1 MMRRF
6 QTMLLSTT
14 ASFVGLAALLPAP
27 VFAQQTAQVLGLEE
41 IVVTT
46 RKREEKLLDIPIA
59 ITAFT
64 SEDIQKAQLFDV
76 RQIATQS
83 PGLTFIS
90 VGSNSGG
97 GRYSPMFIMRGMTYA
112 SPLPRNQTGAVFVD
126 GIYVLGGITSV
137 NTADVE
143 RVEVIKGPQ
152 NAYYGRNTFGGA
164 LNFITR
170 TPGQD
175 FKGEVSAEGSAR
187 GSYDFGASVE
197 GPVIADKVAARVS
210 LLKHRQAPTY
220 KATDGGSLGEET
232 THSITG
238 TIYATP
244 SDNFSIRLRGSY
256 QKDSDGPSTWG
267 YLAGS
272 KYGGNSCNGVTVS
285 GQDDTGA
292 IRKFAITQ
300 PYFCGHVPTLS
311 ELGEGVITSNTLINS
326 RYFASIGQ
334 PDALR
339 NALVNNSLNDPLV
352 ARAPKLD
359 HFGMIR
365 LTQRYSGVLQYE
377 FPNEITA
384 TVNLAYDQTDTN
396 LIVDADISDLE
407 NAYAEAPGLFHDY
420 TAEARLQSGQKQR
433 FRWLVGANYYA
444 GSFDLHSNGSIQYRI
459 RTTPTSPQ
467 LGFVPGTP
475 VNRDGERAKVYAGFM
490 SLEYDITDQL
500 KLTGEVR
507 YQVDKSLLQ
516 PSNPTSLTAKFK
528 DWLPRVILNFK
539 PTPEWTLYSSWARGA
554 LPGQFNSQY
563 ANATP
568 FQQTYIRSILP
579 NSQNILNSQRV
590 DSFELGSKQQL
601 FNNRLNYTLAGYY
614 MKWKNLPSSS
624 ALPVPISETN
634 PTPSAAFTGLLS
646 SGNAK
651 LHGIEFEA
659 TGILT
664 DHWDVNFRAN
674 YQSGTYENYIQGL
687 VSTSLVLGLRGFSGK
702 HLARVPTYSGSLS
715 STYRDQLSGEW
726 NWYVRGDVNY
736 VGSAWD
742 SEANIV
748 RSDAYFRVQA
758 RLGVERGESL
768 MIEVYAKNLLNDKHW
783 NSINRQASFSEPG
796 SLQKLVPGTTTFNF
810 NNGLTVTA
818 PEKREVGIRAK
829 YKF

>member
-1 MMRRF
+1 MTRRL
-6 QTMLLSTT
+6 QSMLLSTT
-14 ASFVGLAALLPAP
+14 AGLIGLTAAAPTP

-64 SEDIQKAQLFDV
+64 AADIQKAQLFDV
-76 RQIATQS
+76 RQIAAQS

-170 TPGQD
+170 TPGQE
-175 FKGEVSAEGSAR
+175 FKGEVSAEGTAR
-187 GSYDFGASVE
+187 GSYDFGTSVE
-197 GPVIADKVAARVS
+197 GPIIADKVSARLS

-232 THSITG
+232 THSVTG
-238 TIYATP
+238 TLYITP

-256 QKDSDGPSTWG
+256 QKDSDGPATWA
-267 YLAGS
+267 YLRGS
-272 KYGGNSCNGVTVS
+272 QYGGTSCNGVTVS
-285 GQDDTGA
+285 GQDENGA
-292 IRKFAITQ
+292 TRQFAITQ
-300 PYFCGHVPTLS
+300 QYFCGHVPTIE
-311 ELGEGVITSNTLINS
+311 ELGEGVVTSNTLINS

-334 PDALR
+334 PNALR
-339 NALVNNSLNDPLV
+339 AALVDNALNDPIV

-365 LTQRYSGVLQYE
+365 LTQRYSGVFQYE

-384 TVNLAYDQTDTN
+384 TVNLAYNQTHTN
-396 LIVDADISDLE
+396 LIVDADISDVE
-407 NAYAEAPGLFHDY
+407 NAYAVAPGLFHDY
-420 TAEARLQSGQKQR
+420 TAEARLQSGQNQR
-433 FRWLVGANYYA
+433 LRWLIGTNYYA
-444 GSFDLHSNGSIQYRI
+444 GSFDLHSNGSIQYRL

-467 LGFVPGTP
+467 LGFVAGTP

-490 SLEYDITDQL
+490 SLDYDLTDRL

-516 PSNPTSLTAKFK
+516 PSNPASIQSKFK
-528 DWLPRVILNFK
+528 DWLPRIIVNFK
-539 PTPEWTLYSSWARGA
+539 PTPDWTLYGSWARGA

-563 ANATP
+563 ANASE
-568 FQQTYIRSILP
+568 FQRTYIRSILP
-579 NSQNILNSQRV
+579 NSQDILNSQRV
-590 DSFELGSKQQL
+590 DSYELGSKQQL
-601 FNNRLNYTLAGYY
+601 FDNRLNYTLAAYY
-614 MKWKNLPSSS
+614 MKWNNLPSSS
-624 ALPVPISETN
+624 ALPVPISATN
-634 PTPSAAFTGLLS
+634 PTPSTAFTGLLS
-646 SGNAK
+646 AGNAK

-659 TGILT
+659 TGIVT
-664 DHWDVNFRAN
+664 DHWDINFRAN
-674 YQSGTYENYIQGL
+674 YQKGTYQNYIQGL
-687 VSTSLVLGLRGFSGK
+687 VSTSLVLGLRGFTGK
-702 HLARVPTYSGSLS
+702 SLARVPTYSGSLS
-715 STYRDQLSGEW
+715 TTYRDELSGEW
-726 NWYVRGDVNY
+726 TWYVRGDANY
-736 VGSAWD
+736 TGSAWD

-748 RSDAYFRVQA
+748 RSDAYVRVHA

-768 MIEVYAKNLLNDKHW
+768 MIEVFAKNLLNDKHW
-783 NSINRQASFSEPG
+783 NSINRQVSFSEPG
-796 SLQKLVPGTTTFNF
+796 SLQKIVPGTTSFNF